1 MHSLI
6 TQIRLQI
13 ITNLPIVTEQPLR
26 HISLH
31 LFKLS
36 VIELE
41 FEVFFFYWDQ
51 ILNHQIKF
59 SVCCQLDLN
68 RHIFKIHLG
77 YPFLKRLF
85 AKTQISWDFFFHLEI
100 RLEFEGRAYCRW
112 STGSSNNRT
121 DFIGREDYC
130 EAMIPLFGR
139 GNSQGFIYI
148 ISHLISAIYTDSI
161 CF

>member
-1 MHSLI
+1 MHCLI

-31 LFKLS
+31 LFILS

-41 FEVFFFYWDQ
+41 FEVFFLLVLDFKSS
-51 ILNHQIKF
+51 NKF

-68 RHIFKIHLG
+68 RPVFKIHLG

-85 AKTQISWDFFFHLEI
+85 AKTQICWDSFFI
-100 RLEFEGRAYCRW
+100 
-112 STGSSNNRT
+112 
-121 DFIGREDYC
+121 
-130 EAMIPLFGR
+130 
-139 GNSQGFIYI
+139 
-148 ISHLISAIYTDSI
+148 
-161 CF
+161 